1 MKFDD
6 ARGGP
11 TADPRAREPGTLELW
26 RRCSRLP
33 LGGALFMIA
42 LGRMVPYS
50 GALGARVVTLEP
62 GYARLRLRDRRAI
75 RNHLGSIHAIALA
88 NLGELA
94 SGLAMTSALPDNVR
108 GIVVSLSVEY
118 LKKARGV
125 LEAESRV
132 GVPAVSSPLDH
143 EVRAAIRDA
152 AGAEVAIVTVRWR
165 LSPAA

>member
-1 MKFDD
+1 MSP
-6 ARGGP
+6 GE
-11 TADPRAREPGTLELW
+11 RALAQWNRL
-26 RRCSRLP
+26 SRLP
-33 LGGALFMIA
+33 LGGALFMLA

-62 GYARLRLRDRRAI
+62 GFVRLRLRDRRAI
-75 RNHLGSIHAIALA
+75 RNHLGSVHAIALA

-94 SGLAMTSALPDNVR
+94 SGLAMTTALPGNVR
-108 GIVVSLSVEY
+108 SIVTSLSVEY

-132 GVPAVSSPLDH
+132 TVPAVTGALDH
-143 EVRAAIRDA
+143 EVRAVIRDA

-165 LSPAA
+165 LSPSA